1 MKGAPAA
8 ERPVGQTR
16 RIRIGAPVDGR
27 AAEFR
32 LIGRGSVPTEDAVQR
47 DASDPGELTVRGA
60 RVPDAVP
67 DAADESASVA
77 GPDAVPTTPI
87 VARSADRS
95 DEPSVPVSR
104 DAEASL
110 GVPDLPVPVT
120 FTPALPRPTVRPLV
134 GRLGARSGGSTTMP
148 EPASQPSSTTS
159 AALQR
164 EARPPV
170 DAILANLAGGSGM
183 RPQAETPR
191 IRRGESTSSPTVE
204 PSEAVGTW
212 TSGALPGP
220 PPAESAWSRR
230 PSAAMPTVARSVADT
245 PGRSVA
251 PTRTA
256 DPATWQAPIRRMA
269 TAPARTAPMPSTPA
283 LATSAGLSVQASSA
297 SPTRHTFAQTA
308 PAKSPESAGPSA
320 GSPQD
325 GAAAPIEL
333 FADASVQRSIDA
345 ASDAEPAISL
355 APVVSRQ
362 ADEAGGDAGGAA
374 TSGGATPGA
383 GSEKELDELARKL
396 FPRLQLRFRHELL
409 VDRERIGTLVDFGR

>member
-1 MKGAPAA
+1 
-8 ERPVGQTR
+8 
-16 RIRIGAPVDGR
+16 
-27 AAEFR
+27 
-32 LIGRGSVPTEDAVQR
+32 
-47 DASDPGELTVRGA
+47 
-60 RVPDAVP
+60 
-67 DAADESASVA
+67 
-77 GPDAVPTTPI
+77 
-87 VARSADRS
+87 
-95 DEPSVPVSR
+95 
-104 DAEASL
+104 
-110 GVPDLPVPVT
+110 
-120 FTPALPRPTVRPLV
+120 
-134 GRLGARSGGSTTMP
+134 
-148 EPASQPSSTTS
+148 
-159 AALQR
+159 
-164 EARPPV
+164 
-170 DAILANLAGGSGM
+170 
-183 RPQAETPR
+183 
-191 IRRGESTSSPTVE
+191 
-204 PSEAVGTW
+204 
-212 TSGALPGP
+212 
-220 PPAESAWSRR
+220 
-230 PSAAMPTVARSVADT
+230 MPTVARSVADT

-269 TAPARTAPMPSTPA
+269 TAPARPAPMPSTPA

-308 PAKSPESAGPSA
+308 PAESPESAGPSA
-320 GSPQD
+320 GSPPD

-362 ADEAGGDAGGAA
+362 ADEGGGDAGGAA